1 YLLFDKTNYFVM
13 YPCSLGMLSIC
24 LLMFCR
30 HHFLFSILIHRLSD
44 GLSIPFDFSQLAVY
58 FLLHVGV
65 SLTTLVFD
73 LPFFPVFQYYLSTY
87 ADLFPVLRL
96 QLQFFVDFSQFYY
109 RILFS
114 VILMF
119 LDFIYP
125 DRFLLIML
133 AIFHAL
139 HEFPL
144 QVRQLLF
151 LSNLPFFPYSV
162 VLFLLVLLEVLFVL
176 QFHG

>member
-1 YLLFDKTNYFVM
+1 FVFSFVTHLARSDIRYSRIFCFLYLVRYLLFDKTNYFVM
-13 YPCSLGMLSIC
+13 YQCSLGMLSIC

-58 FLLHVGV
+58 FLLLVGI

-73 LPFFPVFQYYLSTY
+73 LPFCPVFQLYLSTY
-87 ADLFPVLRL
+87 AEFFPVLLLLL
-96 QLQFFVDFSQFYY
+96 QLFVDFSHFYY
-109 RILFS
+109 RIVFS

-119 LDFIYP
+119 LDFVYP
-125 DRFLLIML
+125 DRFLLIVL

-139 HEFPL
+139 
-144 QVRQLLF
+144 
-151 LSNLPFFPYSV
+151 Y
-162 VLFLLVLLEVLFVL
+162 
-176 QFHG
+176 